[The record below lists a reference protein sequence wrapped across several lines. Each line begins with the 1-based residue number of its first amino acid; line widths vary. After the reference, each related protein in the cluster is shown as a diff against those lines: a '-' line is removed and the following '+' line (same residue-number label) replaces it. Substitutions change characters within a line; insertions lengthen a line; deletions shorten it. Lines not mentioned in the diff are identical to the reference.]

1 MKCQTCAADVT
12 GKRFCTNCGTAAPL
26 AGPTLAPP
34 NTQGAPGSYIRAPGA
49 IGSPYHFGQ
58 PSDKRLPAG
67 LCGIFLGGLGIHKFV
82 LGYTNAGIIML
93 VIGFFSCGIISGVI
107 GLIEGIIYL
116 TKSDQEF
123 DAVYVRGKKEW
134 F

>member
-1 MKCQTCAADVT
+1 MYCQSCGAVIT
-12 GKRFCTNCGTAAPL
+12 GKRFCTSCGTAAPL
-26 AGPTLAPP
+26 
-34 NTQGAPGSYIRAPGA
+34 GAPVPPPSSAYGTPKPYAQPQGPHGAPYQG
-49 IGSPYHFGQ
+49 GQ
-58 PSDKRLPAG
+58 PSEKKLPAG
-67 LCGIFLGGLGIHKFV
+67 LLGILLGWLGIHKFY

-93 VIGFFSCGIISGVI
+93 VIGLFSCVIASSVI

-123 DAVYVRGKKEW
+123 DAIYVHGKKEW